1 MHRTSGTIDGMG
13 TYRDHMEIY
22 GDIEGHMW
30 TYKDIHS
37 LEVILELLRFPES
50 VQYFLPR
57 DCTLNQVRDPSV
69 M

>member
-1 MHRTSGTIDGMG
+1 
-13 TYRDHMEIY
+13 
-22 GDIEGHMW
+22 MW
-30 TYKDIHS
+30 TYKDIHC

-69 M
+69 RVYSLIDPKGPGTQ